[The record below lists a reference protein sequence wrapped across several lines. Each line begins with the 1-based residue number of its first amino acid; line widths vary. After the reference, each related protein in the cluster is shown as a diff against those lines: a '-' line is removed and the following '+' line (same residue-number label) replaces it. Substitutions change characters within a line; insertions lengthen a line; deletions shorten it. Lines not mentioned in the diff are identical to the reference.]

1 MKVFVTGATGF
12 VGSHVAQAL
21 AQQGAELRLLVRP
34 TSRTENIDS
43 LDGERVT
50 GDLCDAELL
59 RKAMSGCELVFH
71 VAADYRLWAREPA
84 EIYRS
89 NVEGTRTVL
98 EAAKASGVR
107 RVVYTSSVAT
117 VGFRS
122 NGRPADEGS
131 PVSLA
136 DMIGHYKRSK
146 FLGEQV
152 AREAA
157 RELDVTVVNP
167 TTPVGEQD
175 IKPTPTGQVIV
186 SFLRRKFPAYVD
198 TGLNLVGVAEVA
210 RGHVAAA
217 EKGRRGERYIL
228 GGENLTLKQILDR
241 LSTISNLPSPRICLP
256 YALALATG
264 AFDTLISGALL
275 RREPRVV
282 LDSVRMGR
290 KKMYASSAKAERELG
305 WKVVPVDDALR
316 RAVEWFRTHG
326 YA

>member
-12 VGSHVAQAL
+12 VGSHVARAL

-98 EAAKASGVR
+98 EAAKAAGVR

-136 DMIGHYKRSK
+136 DMIGHYSGRS
-146 FLGEQV
+146 FWASRLRG
-152 AREAA
+152 
-157 RELDVTVVNP
+157 
-167 TTPVGEQD
+167 
-175 IKPTPTGQVIV
+175 KP
-186 SFLRRKFPAYVD
+186 R
-198 TGLNLVGVAEVA
+198 
-210 RGHVAAA
+210 
-217 EKGRRGERYIL
+217 
-228 GGENLTLKQILDR
+228 
-241 LSTISNLPSPRICLP
+241 
-256 YALALATG
+256 
-264 AFDTLISGALL
+264 
-275 RREPRVV
+275 
-282 LDSVRMGR
+282 
-290 KKMYASSAKAERELG
+290 AS
-305 WKVVPVDDALR
+305 
-316 RAVEWFRTHG
+316 
-326 YA
+326 